1 MYFFAENPLV
11 LHGQY
16 AVYSVLCDRY
26 GFTERMGLFIK
37 TRCLHHP
44 LCSGVS
50 NEPFRVRRTVISHFA
65 NVDLFSNQGRCNF
78 KTF

>member
-1 MYFFAENPLV
+1 MKEFELNPIFQLFVLSSCIFFAENPLV

-16 AVYSVLCDRY
+16 AVYSILCDRY
-26 GFTERMGLFIK
+26 GSTEWMGLFIK

-50 NEPFRVRRTVISHFA
+50 NEPFRVR
-65 NVDLFSNQGRCNF
+65 
-78 KTF
+78 